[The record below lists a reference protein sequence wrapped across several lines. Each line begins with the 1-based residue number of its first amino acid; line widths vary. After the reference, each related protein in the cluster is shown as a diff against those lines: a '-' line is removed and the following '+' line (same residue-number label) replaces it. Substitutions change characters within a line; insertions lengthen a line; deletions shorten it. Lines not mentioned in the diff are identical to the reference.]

1 MTVKT
6 KTVDIEVKADVA
18 GRWRDSSPGTRP
30 VFGNK
35 DSYGEV
41 VLPGAFAESLKTLRA
56 ERVRDPSLLAA
67 PDGRPVHAHRQ
78 TIEAKEDERGLFVHV
93 QLDTSINNGAQT
105 YKLLK
110 AGWSSRCRSRTT
122 SSRGPSSSPRTTAT
136 TTSSGSS
143 PSTRCPSCRWGA
155 NQETEILAV
164 KSAALAVAAGV
175 KAGQIVP
182 TEAREDIEG
191 AITALKGALATTP
204 DQEKAAGTPDAK
216 DEEPPAAKSEEQTTV
231 PNARALAE
239 ATIQSLL

>member
-6 KTVDIEVKADVA
+6 KTVDIAVKADDPA
-18 GRWRDSSPGTRP
+18 GEGQFTGYAS

-35 DSYGEV
+35 DSYGDV
-41 VLPGAFAESLKTLRA
+41 VLAGAFAESLASYGPNGSGIPVYWRH
-56 ERVRDPSLLAA
+56 RMDDPYMLI
-67 PDGRPVHAHRQ
+67 GQ
-78 TIEAKEDERGLFVHV
+78 TIEAKEDDRGLFVHV
-93 QLDTSINNGAQT
+93 QLDLSINNGAQT

-110 AGWSSRCRSRTT
+110 AGLVKQMSFAYDVIEGAYVETEDDWYYELRKLAIHEVSVV
-122 SSRGPSSSPRTTAT
+122 PV
-136 TTSSGSS
+136 
-143 PSTRCPSCRWGA
+143 GA

-182 TEAREDIEG
+182 AAAKAELKSAIDALGEA
-191 AITALKGALATTP
+191 LTTTT

-231 PNARALAE
+231 PAARALAE
-239 ATIQSLL
+239 ATIQDLL

>member
-6 KTVDIEVKADVA
+6 KTVDIEVKADA
-18 GRWRDSSPGTRP
+18 PDGEGQFTGYAS

-35 DSYGEV
+35 DSYGDV
-41 VLPGAFAESLKTLRA
+41 VLPGAFAESLKTFGPNGSGIPVYWRH
-56 ERVRDPSLLAA
+56 RMDDPYMLI
-67 PDGRPVHAHRQ
+67 GQ

-110 AGWSSRCRSRTT
+110 AGLVKQMSFAYDVVEGALVESENDGYYYELRKLTIHEVSVV
-122 SSRGPSSSPRTTAT
+122 PV
-136 TTSSGSS
+136 
-143 PSTRCPSCRWGA
+143 GA

-182 TEAREDIEG
+182 TEAREDLEG
-191 AITALKGALATTP
+191 AITALKGALATTT

-231 PNARALAE
+231 PAARALAE
-239 ATIQSLL
+239 ATIQGLL

>member
-1 MTVKT
+1 VTVKT
-6 KTVDIEVKADVA
+6 KTADIEVKADA
-18 GRWRDSSPGTRP
+18 PDGEGQFTGYAS

-35 DSYGEV
+35 DSYGDV
-41 VLPGAFAESLKTLRA
+41 VLPGAFTESLKTFGPNGSGIPVYWRH
-56 ERVRDPSLLAA
+56 RMDDPYMLI
-67 PDGRPVHAHRQ
+67 GQ

-110 AGWSSRCRSRTT
+110 AGLVKQMSFAYDVVEGAWVETEDNYYYELRKLTIHEVSVV
-122 SSRGPSSSPRTTAT
+122 PV
-136 TTSSGSS
+136 
-143 PSTRCPSCRWGA
+143 GA

-175 KAGQIVP
+175 KAGHIVP
-182 TEAREDIEG
+182 AAAKAELKSAIDALGEAL
-191 AITALKGALATTP
+191 TSTT

-231 PNARALAE
+231 PAARALAE
-239 ATIQSLL
+239 ATIQGLL